1 MSKLWPSSLFM
12 QLFVAY
18 RRLLFLSKISY
29 FLRSLLRSWNQNHV
43 TEITDISVNFYI
55 ILSYISLVSIWRV
68 KCLLDRQIERRVL
81 FKTHRNEEKIYG
93 SDFRSRLKVKKPWKR
108 TFYRTSSTCQCNVSL
123 FNDIKIILTLSKNF
137 LLFDNIGTILQRGSF
152 YRG

>member
-55 ILSYISLVSIWRV
+55 SLNCISLVSIWRV
-68 KCLLDRQIERRVL
+68 KCLLDRQIECRVQ
-81 FKTHRNEEKIYG
+81 FKTRRNEEKIYR

-108 TFYRTSSTCQCNVSL
+108 TFYRASSTCQCNFSL
-123 FNDIKIILTLSKNF
+123 FNDIKIILILFKNF